1 MQNYMFPAV
10 EIFRQLQLLATAD
23 FVIYAEKNDF
33 DLQKKYIKELIKIY
47 IFPLSHSCSATLKAL
62 LFLSEIQ
69 SQPDATTSANKFRV
83 TDLIDIKKTE
93 TDLNKI
99 IIRKL
104 FNNSIFID
112 VHKRPEL
119 EKYDLLMY
127 FTLINNG
134 EMNISINIF
143 DVGIYFQSYGFRN
156 EFDNILV
163 DLITKED
170 KLNTRLPS
178 ENFQNKIYFTVL
190 KIFYTEVFS
199 KKIEENPFKKELK
212 DHIGRFI
219 TLIKKEIEFCNNSIE
234 ENIKKSLD
242 VYYSS

>member
-23 FVIYAEKNDF
+23 FIIYAEKNDF
-33 DLQKKYIKELIKIY
+33 NLQKKYIKELIKTY
-47 IFPLSHSCSATLKAL
+47 IFPLSHSCSAALKAL

-69 SQPDATTSANKFRV
+69 SRPDSTPADKFKV

-99 IIRKL
+99 ITRKL

-127 FTLINNG
+127 FTLINNE
-134 EMNISINIF
+134 EMKSINIQIY
-143 DVGIYFQSYGFRN
+143 DVGIHFQPYG
-156 EFDNILV
+156 
-163 DLITKED
+163 
-170 KLNTRLPS
+170 
-178 ENFQNKIYFTVL
+178 
-190 KIFYTEVFS
+190 
-199 KKIEENPFKKELK
+199 
-212 DHIGRFI
+212 
-219 TLIKKEIEFCNNSIE
+219 
-234 ENIKKSLD
+234 
-242 VYYSS
+242 